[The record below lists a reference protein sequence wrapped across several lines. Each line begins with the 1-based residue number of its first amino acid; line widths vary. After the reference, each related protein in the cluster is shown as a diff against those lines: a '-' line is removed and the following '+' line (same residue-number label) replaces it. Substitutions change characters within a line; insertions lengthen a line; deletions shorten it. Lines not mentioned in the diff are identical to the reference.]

1 VISETVSVREETGR
15 ARYYG
20 WKIVGTLSLTETVS
34 WGILFYAFSIFLSPM
49 RDDLGWSSSTLTG
62 AYSLALLVSGLSA
75 PLVGVWLDRHGPRAI
90 MTVGSILGVLMVL
103 AWSRVDS
110 TLAFYLIWFGIGLAM
125 ATTLYE
131 PAFTTLAA
139 WFDRDRPRAM
149 LIVTVAAGFASTI
162 FLPLAGWL
170 EESLGWREALLVLA
184 VLLGAVTI
192 LPHALVLR
200 RRPEDLGLHPDG
212 QVINR
217 HDGASKAPPTI
228 SGVTLRTAMH
238 DPVFWWITAAFFCET
253 FSTIA
258 VSVHLISYLVE
269 RGESAAFA
277 ATAVGL
283 IGAAQVGARILATA
297 LGPRVSQVTLTA
309 IVFALQ
315 AVALIVLMEWQ
326 TRAGLIISVLLLG
339 AGRGVVTLMRAG
351 LVADFFGRAFFG
363 SISGTMA
370 FFLTGARALAPV
382 GAGIA
387 YGYWGDYRPVLWT
400 LAGIS
405 LLGAVAM
412 LGARQQRLHQPAYD
426 FARRT

>member
-34 WGILFYAFSIFLSPM
+34 WGVLFYAFSIFLTPM
-49 RDDLGWSSSTLTG
+49 RNELGWSSSTLTG

-90 MTVGSILGVLMVL
+90 MTIGSMLGMLMVL

-110 TLAFYLIWFGIGLAM
+110 TFAFYAIWFGIGLAM

-162 FLPLAGWL
+162 FLPLSGWL
-170 EESLGWREALLVLA
+170 EESLGWREALLVLGI
-184 VLLGAVTI
+184 LLGAATI

-212 QVINR
+212 QVIKR
-217 HDGASKAPPTI
+217 PDGAKAPPTI
-228 SGVTLRTAMH
+228 SGVTLSTAMH
-238 DPVFWWITAAFFCET
+238 TPVFWWITAAFFCET
-253 FSTIA
+253 FSTVA
-258 VSVHLISYLVE
+258 VGVHLISYLEE

-297 LGPRVSQVTLTA
+297 LGPKVSQVTLTA

-326 TRAGLIISVLLLG
+326 TRPGLIISVLLLG

-351 LVADFFGRAFFG
+351 LVADFFGRAYFG

-382 GAGIA
+382 AAGVA
-387 YGYWGDYRPVLWT
+387 YGYWGGYRPVLWI

-412 LGARQQRLHQPAYD
+412 LGARRQRMHQPAYD

>member
-1 VISETVSVREETGR
+1 MTSKTVSAASVTGR
-15 ARYYG
+15 GRYYG
-20 WKIVGTLSLTETVS
+20 WKIVGALSLTETVS
-34 WGILFYAFSIFLSPM
+34 WGILFYAFSIFLVPM
-49 RDDLGWSSSTLTG
+49 RDELGWSSSTLTG
-62 AYSLALLVSGLSA
+62 AYSLALLVSGLAA
-75 PLVGVWLDRHGPRAI
+75 PLVGFWLDRHGPRLI
-90 MTVGSILGVLMVL
+90 MTAGSILGMLLVL

-110 TLAFYLIWFGIGLAM
+110 TLHFYLIWLGIGLAM

-131 PAFTTLAA
+131 PAFTTIAA

-162 FLPLAGWL
+162 FLPLSGWL

-184 VLLGAVTI
+184 LLLGGTTI

-212 QVINR
+212 REMAR
-217 HDGASKAPPTI
+217 HGDVQRPPI
-228 SGVTLRTAMH
+228 EGVTLRTAMR

-253 FSTIA
+253 FSTVA
-258 VSVHLISYLVE
+258 VGVHLVSYLIE

-277 ATAVGL
+277 ATVVGL

-297 LGPRVSQVTLTA
+297 FGSRVSQVTLTA

-315 AVALIVLMEWQ
+315 AVALGVLMEWQ
-326 TRAGLIISVLLLG
+326 TRPGLIVSVLLLG

-387 YGYWGDYRPVLWT
+387 YGYWGDYRPVLWM

-412 LGARQQRLHQPAYD
+412 LGARRQRSHQAAYD
-426 FARRT
+426 SAQRA

>member
-1 VISETVSVREETGR
+1 MISETVSVREETGR

-49 RDDLGWSSSTLTG
+49 RDELGWSSSTLTG

-90 MTVGSILGVLMVL
+90 MTIGSIVGTLMVL

-110 TLAFYLIWFGIGLAM
+110 PLAFYAIWFGIGLAM

-149 LIVTVAAGFASTI
+149 LIVTIAAGFASTI
-162 FLPLAGWL
+162 FLPLSGWL
-170 EESLGWREALLVLA
+170 EESLGWREALLVLGI
-184 VLLGAVTI
+184 LLGAMTI

-200 RRPEDLGLHPDG
+200 RRPEDLGLLPDG
-212 QVINR
+212 QAIKR
-217 HDGASKAPPTI
+217 HDAKAPPTI
-228 SGVTLRTAMH
+228 SGVTLSAAMH
-238 DPVFWWITAAFFCET
+238 TPVFWWITAAFFCET
-253 FSTIA
+253 FSTVA
-258 VSVHLISYLVE
+258 VGVHLISYLEE

-297 LGPRVSQVTLTA
+297 LGPKVSQVTLTA

-315 AVALIVLMEWQ
+315 AVALMVLMEWQ
-326 TRAGLIISVLLLG
+326 TRPGLIISVLLLG

-351 LVADFFGRAFFG
+351 LVADFFGRANFG

-382 GAGIA
+382 AAGIA
-387 YGYWGDYRPVLWT
+387 YGYWGGYRPVLWT

-412 LGARQQRLHQPAYD
+412 LGARRQRMHQPAYD
-426 FARRT
+426 FAQRT